1 MLSTGRRLIL
11 HASDDY
17 PRDPLSRAYTT
28 PVPAPNSATPI
39 STKRTLDHDNSS
51 PTIHVSGSAT
61 IGRHT
66 AARRERGQVLRGG
79 SAESALG
86 GPTSRSLVGEG
97 LRAAGLNRGVGV
109 GARRD
114 RERSLNTTISDL
126 DSNKLRPMRTSN
138 SPDVFTRSGWDP
150 EDSSVRRSRRSVF
163 DAPESASSPRTLP
176 PRASTSMADY
186 NSQSRTSMS
195 TIYQQSDSEDD
206 RGDEDGG
213 VNRANGEVDGRIV
226 RTRKGALTSREAS
239 LSRREQQLLEKER
252 ELNRRE
258 REMDRAGSVLGRYH
272 NNSTSTT
279 ATPSPS
285 PSPSPASS
293 RDRYSGSFGT
303 GSRQTSGHNNQPSQ
317 ASSQSHKS
325 NIQSEHAKLMVNSLS
340 MFESQIVKLIPAL
353 GTAGTNHAE
362 MLTRNA
368 QILVV
373 TAERLNTM
381 LRVGNGRAIDAQIEA
396 EVEGDYVPP
405 YNSVFGSRDPSLT
418 PLDIWKKVG
427 IDYRDGLRVSDE
439 LIRAATGLL
448 LGVGRVMKEYLQQS
462 SDIRSTYGGTPRGS
476 PAVHGKRISLGEE
489 DARLGGVSPEIR
501 ESRRSWEVGTVSSA
515 SGGGGAVRRSGSSNA
530 SVSTGTG
537 SGGSGSVVVGTR
549 EEALRRLAGIRPDSP
564 LARASPAF
572 HAVRELDRLENTS
585 PALGTASATGGATLG
600 LPKVN
605 FPGTRKL
612 FSPSQQREMALV
624 NHHHQQSNLGDLYDP
639 SPTPA
644 SRISRSFDRIL
655 DTGGRGEL
663 GMPAALTQQ
672 EYQHTPLQSA
682 HEVTPLERSRTL
694 TSSRGGQMYET
705 PLRRNLTLANGER
718 VDGQATPSD
727 VARGR
732 DERRISIASATSATT
747 IRGANDTGSSSVPN
761 AIHNLGPSIRS
772 TPSGATTILT
782 LDESISDFTSP
793 RLMEMSMETQN
804 ARTENMVTGTSQR
817 GGAMF
822 LTSMRPTF
830 SRPDGGSELQKQL
843 QGYRHTT
850 VVPGA
855 TVEMDVSMSGDRSA
869 NESANGK
876 GRISLSAHERER
888 GTTRKLMGVVIG
900 SSTSMPLRNGVRVPI
915 GSSHGI
921 TSDEAGEFGEM
932 ESRGVSSATTST
944 GVTGNGDGR
953 RLIDSSASATSRN
966 TAATVGGVMRK
977 ERRTV
982 ADIWPKSRG

>member
-1 MLSTGRRLIL
+1 MLSTNRRLIL

-39 STKRTLDHDNSS
+39 STKRTLDHGNSS

-66 AARRERGQVLRGG
+66 AARKERGQVLRGG

-97 LRAAGLNRGVGV
+97 LRAAGLNQGVAV

-114 RERSLNTTISDL
+114 RERSLNTIISDL
-126 DSNKLRPMRTSN
+126 DNNKTRPMRTSD
-138 SPDVFTRSGWDP
+138 SPDVFTRSAWDP
-150 EDSSVRRSRRSVF
+150 EDSPARRSRRSVF
-163 DAPESASSPRTLP
+163 DAPESASRHRTLP
-176 PRASTSMADY
+176 PRASTSMANY
-186 NSQSRTSMS
+186 NSQSRTSIS
-195 TIYQQSDSEDD
+195 TIHQQSDSEDD
-206 RGDEDGG
+206 QGDEDGG
-213 VNRANGEVDGRIV
+213 VNRANVEADGQIV
-226 RTRKGALTSREAS
+226 RTRKGALTSREVS
-239 LSRREQQLLEKER
+239 LSRREQMLLEKER

-272 NNSTSTT
+272 NNTSTT

-285 PSPSPASS
+285 PASL

-303 GSRQTSGHNNQPSQ
+303 GSRQASGHNKPSQ
-317 ASSQSHKS
+317 TSSQSHKS
-325 NIQSEHAKLMVNSLS
+325 NIQSEHAKLMVDSLS

-373 TAERLNTM
+373 TAERLNTI
-381 LRVGNGRAIDAQIEA
+381 LRIGNGRAIDAQIEA

-501 ESRRSWEVGTVSSA
+501 ESRRSWEVGTASSA
-515 SGGGGAVRRSGSSNA
+515 SGGGEAVRRSGSSNA

-537 SGGSGSVVVGTR
+537 SGGSGSVVAGTR

-605 FPGTRKL
+605 IPGTRKL

-644 SRISRSFDRIL
+644 SRISRTSFDRIL

-663 GMPAALTQQ
+663 EVPAILTQ
-672 EYQHTPLQSA
+672 EYQRTPLQSV

-705 PLRRNLTLANGER
+705 PLRRNLMLANGER
-718 VDGQATPSD
+718 VDDQATPSD
-727 VARGR
+727 AARGR

-747 IRGANDTGSSSVPN
+747 IRGTNDTGSNSLPN
-761 AIHNLGPSIRS
+761 AIHSLGPSTLS
-772 TPSGATTILT
+772 TPSGATTVLT
-782 LDESISDFTSP
+782 LDESIPDFTSP
-793 RLMEMSMETQN
+793 RLMEVSMETQN
-804 ARTENMVTGTSQR
+804 ARTENMSMGTSQR
-817 GGAMF
+817 GGAIF
-822 LTSMRPTF
+822 STLMRPTF

-850 VVPGA
+850 VPSA
-855 TVEMDVSMSGDRSA
+855 TVEMDGSMSGDG
-869 NESANGK
+869 SANGNANGK
-876 GRISLSAHERER
+876 ERISLSAHERER
-888 GTTRKLMGVVIG
+888 GITRKLMGVVYG
-900 SSTSMPLRNGVRVPI
+900 SSTSMPLRNEVRVLVG
-915 GSSHGI
+915 GSHDVISG
-921 TSDEAGEFGEM
+921 EAGEFGEM
-932 ESRGVSSATTST
+932 EPRGVSSATIST
-944 GVTGNGDGR
+944 GVTGNGNGR
-953 RLIDSSASATSRN
+953 RLIDSSVSATSRN